1 MELEFQISHNEG
13 IPMEFDQKEFY
24 EFLWWYE
31 RLVDER
37 KKENERAMKD
47 QGKNNLGTGN
57 PFAGGMTGG
66 SNR

>member
-13 IPMEFDQKEFY
+13 IPMDFDNKEFY

-37 KKENERAMKD
+37 KKENERTMKD
-47 QGKNNLGTGN
+47 QGKNNIGGN
-57 PFAGGMTGG
+57 PLFGGM
-66 SNR
+66 